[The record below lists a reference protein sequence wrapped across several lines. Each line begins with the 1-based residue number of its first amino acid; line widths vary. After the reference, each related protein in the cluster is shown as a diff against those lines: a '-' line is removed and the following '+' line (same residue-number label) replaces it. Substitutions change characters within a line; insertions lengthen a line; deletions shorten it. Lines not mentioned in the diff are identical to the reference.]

1 MRTRFLVVAWL
12 VAVLSLPGTAAAQ
25 QKAAKKKKNRRAKNS
40 PLKQITD
47 DPTLPRVLLIGDSI
61 SIGYTLPLRAALQG
75 RANVHRPATN
85 CGPTTRGLQQIDAWL
100 GSGTW
105 DVIHFNWGLH
115 DLKYL
120 GPDGKSL
127 GDPKKPGS
135 RQQVPIED
143 YEANLRRLVKR
154 LQKTGATLIWRQTT
168 PVPEGSRG
176 RVAGDSVKYNTV
188 AARVMKEHEIGI
200 DDMFAFAKPR
210 LKQIQRPANVHFT
223 PAGSK
228 ALAEHSAPIIAR
240 AIDPRSGLRSNIA
253 AVIRLLEKKEYV
265 TAIKTTAPPKTLERI
280 LKDQTVEQLAE
291 RFSQKKAGVL
301 LEVLKSIGDVKPGV
315 EAGGRVV
322 TFALEKPIAETT
334 KVTFEKVGRYWYI
347 RN

>member
-1 MRTRFLVVAWL
+1 MRMRFLVVAGL
-12 VAVLSLPGTAAAQ
+12 LATLSLPGTVAAR
-25 QKAAKKKKNRRAKNS
+25 QKTAKKKKRQAKNS

-61 SIGYTLPLRAALQG
+61 SIGYTLPLRAVLKG

-135 RQQVPIED
+135 RQQVPIEA

-168 PVPEGSRG
+168 PVPGGSRG

-188 AARVMKEHEIGI
+188 AARVMKEHGIGI
-200 DDMFAFAKPR
+200 DDMFAFAKPK

-223 PAGSK
+223 QAGSK

-240 AIDPRSGLRSNIA
+240 AIDPRSGLRSCIA
-253 AVIRLLEKKEYV
+253 TVTRLLEKKEYV
-265 TAIKTTAPPKTLERI
+265 TVITTSVPPKTLERI
-280 LKDQTVEQLAE
+280 LKGTTVEQLAE
-291 RFSQKKAGVL
+291 NFSQKKAGRL
-301 LEVLKSIGDVKPGV
+301 LEVLKAIGDVEPSV
-315 EAGGRVV
+315 EAGGRVAS
-322 TFALEKPIAETT
+322 FALKQAIGG
-334 KVTFEKVGRYWYI
+334 KMKITFEKVGRYWYT